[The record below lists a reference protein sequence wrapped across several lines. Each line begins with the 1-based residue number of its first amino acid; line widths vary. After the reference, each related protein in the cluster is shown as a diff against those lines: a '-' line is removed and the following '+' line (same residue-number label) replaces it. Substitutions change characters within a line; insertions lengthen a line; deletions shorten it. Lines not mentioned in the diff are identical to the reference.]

1 MLNVLK
7 GKRFR
12 NRALTDIVVI
22 AVLLLAGRTF
32 LSAKANTATMNVE
45 GKVVS
50 VVAAETV
57 KTSGSL
63 EAQPSASLSRK
74 TSGVVED
81 VYVKAGVMAKTGNL
95 LMKLNVTGVPSNVFS
110 AQADLVVTL
119 KK

>member
-12 NRALTDIVVI
+12 NRTLTGIVVI

-32 LSAKANTATMNVE
+32 LSARANTATMDVE

-57 KTSGSL
+57 ETSGSL
-63 EAQPSASLSRK
+63 EAQSFVSP
-74 TSGVVED
+74 TWETNGVVED
-81 VYVKAGVMAKTGNL
+81 VYVKAGDMAKSVAM
-95 LMKLNVTGVPSNVFS
+95 LMKLNGTGVPSNVFS